1 MLHPSYSDLMAVAN
15 SDVEPGEQPVV
26 QSRYSIVLATAKR
39 ARQII
44 SGQEPLVKAKTKD
57 IRPLSIAVEEL
68 HDSKIKILTDEEA
81 EEAWEVRMRQVEEV
95 KAARELEKARIAEE
109 EEKKAAEEAAKKELE
124 KETSDDEDAVQAT
137 ADTEDTVEEQDT
149 ENLVA
154 AGDEEEVTE
163 EDTEE

>member
-81 EEAWEVRMRQVEEV
+81 EEAWQLRMQQVEEAR
-95 KAARELEKARIAEE
+95 AARELEKARIAEE
-109 EEKKAAEEAAKKELE
+109 EAAKKEAE
-124 KETSDDEDAVQAT
+124 KESRDDEAAQAS
-137 ADTEDTVEEQDT
+137 ADTEDTDEEQDA
-149 ENLVA
+149 ENPA
-154 AGDEEEVTE
+154 EDEEETTE